1 MRALVFGSN
10 PGSTKGSSLLQSL
23 LGRRRRERDSAAAPA
38 TLPGISVIL
47 RISAEDSRL
56 PAVLARLDSLDYP
69 DDKLDLVIVAEG
81 PADFAAIQ
89 RMTSN
94 PMRQIVILRAAGMNR
109 AALNNAVS
117 WAKHEILVFSDAA
130 TLFPAD
136 ALKELAGRLSQ
147 STEESSD
154 MWRSVAGVCAL
165 RREWFRPFAP
175 QAAWS
180 AAA

>member
-1 MRALVFGSN
+1 MRALVFGSALRSALR
-10 PGSTKGSSLLQSL
+10 STLLHSLF
-23 LGRRRRERDSAAAPA
+23 GRRRLGRECATSTT

-69 DDKLDLVIVAEG
+69 SDKLDVVIVAEG
-81 PADFAAIQ
+81 VVAPSTIQ

-94 PMRQIVILRAAGMNR
+94 PTRQIVILRAASGMNS
-109 AALNNAVS
+109 AALSNAVS

-136 ALKELAGRLSQ
+136 ALKELAGRLSHPA
-147 STEESSD
+147 EESSE
-154 MWRSVAGVCAL
+154 MVRSIAGV
-165 RREWFRPFAP
+165 
-175 QAAWS
+175 
-180 AAA
+180 